1 MKWLDEIHEGDLPE
15 VGRKA
20 LVLAEL
26 KRAGLPVPDGFVVTH
41 STCRA
46 IFVGGGAH
54 GDSKDAARSIL
65 ESELPRALA
74 DQITRCAR
82 RLGFPVAVRS
92 SAVREDLTGA
102 SFAGLYETVLS
113 VGEERAVLQALR
125 RCWASLFSDRL
136 RRYVDRQGISPDELH
151 LAVLVQKQIPA
162 EVSGVL
168 FTVNPVTG
176 HDREMV
182 VEAVSGLGEDLVSGR
197 VEPDRYLVD
206 AFAERVIVRKRASLG
221 AGSGTSPDPAGRR
234 RVGPLLDDETLLD
247 LARLALQIQV
257 AYGAPQDIEWAL
269 AHGRLHI
276 LQARHITRI
285 TYQGIDGEW
294 TTADF
299 RDGGVAAEVV
309 TPFLWSLYEH
319 VWEWALPCHLARLG
333 LAPARNKTRWSRV
346 CFGRPY
352 WNLGAVKEALAR
364 LPGYR
369 ERNLDQDVG
378 IEITYEG
385 DGHVT
390 PFRWRDLPRALRVFL
405 GLEHTYVAQK
415 RRARRALARFER
427 RERAILAR
435 DLAAV
440 GDDELGKLFTDLL
453 RHHHLDLEGA
463 YFQTVFT
470 TANARLDFK
479 AALDKANQEGA
490 GLDCLSLIADL
501 KPLASLRPLY
511 ALWGMSRALRLDRE
525 AAEILESGEPGKI
538 RAHPALGQALRLFLA
553 TYGHHST
560 RELDLMV
567 PRWDEDP
574 AHVIEILRRYVG
586 LDDDCDP
593 NLQDMEKKQGA
604 ERERGKLHR
613 FLAGRTRIR
622 RWLFLRRLDR
632 VRFYTW
638 YREEVRDRSTRIY
651 RLIRK
656 VSLEVGRRLVKRGVL
671 DEVEDLFYLPY
682 EEAIAL
688 FRGEYLDGAEV
699 RRCVAA
705 NRSYLLSFR
714 NFKNPNEVGERWQY
728 RHDHGRLERS
738 GSVYCGI
745 PCAPGRVSGRAR
757 IVRHMGESERLARGE
772 ILVTRFTDPGWT
784 PLFPMVSGV
793 ITETGGV
800 LSHAAIIA
808 REYGVPAVLAVPEA
822 TTTIPD
828 GQMVA
833 LDGNRGEVRILC

>member
-1 MKWLDEIHEGDLPE
+1 MKWLDEIHDRDLPE

-46 IFVGGGAH
+46 IFMGNAAC
-54 GDSKDAARSIL
+54 GDPKGAARSIL
-65 ESELPRALA
+65 EREFPRAPG
-74 DQITRCAR
+74 DQIACCAR

-102 SFAGLYETVLS
+102 SFAGLYETVLN
-113 VGEERAVLQALR
+113 VGDEREVLQALR
-125 RCWASLFSDRL
+125 SCWASLFSNRL
-136 RRYVDRQGISPDELH
+136 RRYIDRQGISPDELG

-176 HDREMV
+176 DDREMM
-182 VEAVSGLGEDLVSGR
+182 VEAVSGLGESLVSGR

-206 AFAERVIVRKRASLG
+206 AFAEQVIARKRASLE
-221 AGSGTSPDPAGRR
+221 ARSGTSPGLAGRS
-234 RVGPLLDDETLLD
+234 RVSLLLDDERLLD
-247 LARLALQIQV
+247 LTRLALQIQV
-257 AYGAPQDIEWAL
+257 ACGAPQDIEWAL
-269 AHGRLHI
+269 ADGRLHI

-299 RDGGVAAEVV
+299 RDGGVAAEVAA
-309 TPFLWSLYEH
+309 PFLWSLYEH
-319 VWEWALPCHLARLG
+319 VWEWAMPCHLARLG
-333 LAPARNKTRWSRV
+333 LAPARRKTRWSRV

-378 IEITYEG
+378 IQITYEG
-385 DGHVT
+385 DGHVN
-390 PFRWRDLPRALRVFL
+390 PFRWRDLPRALRVLL

-427 RERAILAR
+427 LERAIFAR
-435 DLAAV
+435 DFAAL
-440 GDDELGKLFTDLL
+440 GDDELNRLFTDLL
-453 RHHHLDLEGA
+453 RRHHLDLEGA

-479 AALDKANQEGA
+479 AVLDNANQEGA

-511 ALWGMSRALRLDRE
+511 ALWGMSRTVRLDSE
-525 AAEILESGEPGKI
+525 AKEVLERGEPGKI
-538 RAHPALGQALRLFLA
+538 QAHPTLGVALRLFLA

-574 AHVIEILRRYVG
+574 SQVIETLRRYVG
-586 LDDDCDP
+586 LDDNSDP
-593 NLQDMEKKQGA
+593 SLQDMGKRQGA
-604 ERERGKLHR
+604 EGERDRLHR

-622 RWLFLRRLDR
+622 RWLFLQRLER

-638 YREEVRDRSTRIY
+638 YREEVRDRSTRMY

-656 VSLEVGRRLVKRGVL
+656 VSLEVGRRLVERGVL

-688 FRGEYLDGAEV
+688 FRGEYSDRAEV
-699 RRCVAA
+699 RRRIAV
-705 NRSYLLSFR
+705 NRSYLRSFR
-714 NFKNPNEVGERWQY
+714 NFKNPNEVGARWQY
-728 RHDHGRLERS
+728 RHDHSRLERS

-784 PLFPMVSGV
+784 PLFPMISGV

-800 LSHAAIIA
+800 LSHAAVIA

-822 TTTIPD
+822 TTIIPD
-828 GQMVA
+828 GQMVV